1 MKKLVG
7 ITVLIVTACL
17 TVGAQTAQNKRLTAA
32 AIRADKMS
40 IVASNV
46 SLTSE
51 QSQAFW
57 PLYHEYQQELLA
69 LNDRM
74 ALLIQDYARHY
85 QMMTDEKA
93 AALLAGLMVI
103 EKDELKLREVHLK
116 KFKKA
121 LPAKVVVRYFQVEN
135 KLNAILQYDLSAQIP
150 LMR

>member
-1 MKKLVG
+1 VKKLVG
-7 ITVLIVTACL
+7 TTLLTLTACL
-17 TVGAQTAQNKRLTAA
+17 TVGATGTQEKQLTAA
-32 AIRADKMS
+32 VIRADKMS

-51 QSQAFW
+51 QSQVFW

-74 ALLIQDYARHY
+74 ALLIRDYAQHY

-93 AALLAGLMVI
+93 AALLAGLMSI
-103 EKDELKLREVHLK
+103 ERDELKLRETYLK

-121 LPAKVVVRYFQVEN
+121 LPMKVVARYFQVEN
-135 KLNAILQYDLSAQIP
+135 KLDAIVQYEISAQIP
-150 LMR
+150 LMK